1 MSKSWFQR
9 RRRWR
14 LVESSLRSRSL
25 TATVGIPLLVLLIGW
40 GPPWVFAGVFLA
52 LIVQALREY
61 FSMAFPG
68 SIKEQLWG
76 IFFGLSVSLMLLFPA
91 VPEGDSGLSVLF
103 VVFFSIYLFL
113 PGRLEQRLNRLA
125 WTLLGGLYLGYL
137 LPHWVLLFRMPHGRV
152 WVLFVLLVIMM
163 GDGAA
168 YFIGRRFGMR
178 KLAPDISP
186 GKTIEGAFGYL
197 AGSLVGGC
205 FGAAF
210 LVTELGTIEVVVLS
224 GMLSVAGQMGDLFE
238 SLIKRVFAVKDSGTL
253 LPGHGGLLDRLDSL
267 IFPAVFATTYLRV
280 FHP

>member
-1 MSKSWFQR
+1 
-9 RRRWR
+9 
-14 LVESSLRSRSL
+14 
-25 TATVGIPLLVLLIGW
+25 
-40 GPPWVFAGVFLA
+40 
-52 LIVQALREY
+52 
-61 FSMAFPG
+61 
-68 SIKEQLWG
+68 
-76 IFFGLSVSLMLLFPA
+76 
-91 VPEGDSGLSVLF
+91 
-103 VVFFSIYLFL
+103 
-113 PGRLEQRLNRLA
+113 
-125 WTLLGGLYLGYL
+125 
-137 LPHWVLLFRMPHGRV
+137 
-152 WVLFVLLVIMM
+152 VLFVLLVIMM

-178 KLAPDISP
+178 KLAPEISP